1 MNIRV
6 LVADDHAII
15 REGLRIMLGNQPDMK
30 VVGVATNGR
39 EAIQLVDKHEPDIA
53 VIDISMPELNGVEAI
68 QQMMPRH
75 PHLQVVVLSIHE
87 TKPYVYR
94 ALKAGARGYL
104 VKETAG
110 LEVVDAVRAVYGG
123 ERYLSQSITDLLTTE
138 SFQKSE
144 SLIEVSPLEALSP
157 REREIL
163 QLVAEGKTSQEIAK
177 RLSISPKTVDTY
189 RSRLMHKIGLDD
201 MAGVVKFAIQ
211 HGVISLE

>member
-1 MNIRV
+1 MKIRV

-53 VIDISMPELNGVEAI
+53 VIDISMPELNGIEAI

-94 ALKAGARGYL
+94 ALKAGAKGYL

-110 LEVVDAVRAVYGG
+110 LEVVDAVRAVQRG
-123 ERYLSQSITDLLTTE
+123 ERYLSQSISDLLTTE
-138 SFQKSE
+138 SFQKLE
-144 SLIEVSPLEALSP
+144 SVIDVSPLEALSP

-189 RSRLMHKIGLDD
+189 RSRLMHKIGVDD
-201 MAGVVKFAIQ
+201 VAGLVKFAIQ

>member
-1 MNIRV
+1 MKIRV

-15 REGLRIMLGNQPDMK
+15 REGLRVMLGNQPDMQ
-30 VVGVATNGR
+30 VVAVAANGR
-39 EAIQLVDKHEPDIA
+39 EAIQLVEKHEPDIA
-53 VIDISMPELNGVEAI
+53 VIDLSMPELNGVEAI

-87 TKPYVYR
+87 SKPYVFR
-94 ALKAGARGYL
+94 ALKAGAKGYL

-110 LEVVDAVRAVYGG
+110 LEVVDAVRAVQRG

-138 SFQKSE
+138 SFQKLE

-163 QLVAEGKTSQEIAK
+163 QLVAEGKTSQQIAK

-189 RSRLMHKIGLDD
+189 RSRLMHKIGVED